1 MSIPISSADYLAD
14 LQRMTAAM
22 SVGQRMEDVLDAIT
36 AGMRTSGQMLA
47 VSVSLYLHDGECP
60 VCQERPPV
68 EPSTE
73 RRLHRVTFY
82 SQSVAASEHYHAT
95 KLGKFFAGYAAQ
107 ERRLL
112 VIDDMENAIE
122 EYAADAGTEAKAAF
136 RALLRAGAR
145 TAVFVPMVARDALI
159 GVLTALAPRDMDVDE
174 LRYLEVVA
182 TQAATILRNAQLYD
196 DVRALTDRLKQENAY
211 LERAVRE
218 EGRFASIVG
227 TSPALR
233 GVMDVVNRVASTDTT
248 VLLSGETGTGKE
260 LIARAIHDRSPRA
273 QHPMI
278 KVNCGAIPAGLVES
292 EFFGHERGAF
302 TGAHQ
307 RRIGS
312 FELAD
317 KGTLF
322 LDEVGE
328 LTADTQVRL
337 LRVLQDSEFQRV
349 GGSRPIR
356 VDVRLIAATNRNLA
370 TEVTEG
376 RFRSDLYYRLNVLH
390 ITLPPLRERR
400 GDIPALAEHFAAVFA
415 RKLGKPFAGISA
427 GGMDLLVRYDWPGN
441 IRELQNVIERACV
454 LSHGSRIEIAD
465 PAEAAGNGRPSGSL
479 ELDEVERAHIYRV
492 LETTGW
498 RIEGPAGAAALL
510 GINPSTLRSRMKKL
524 RVVRTAA

>member
-1 MSIPISSADYLAD
+1 MSMPGSTTDYLAD
-14 LQRMTAAM
+14 LQRITAAM
-22 SVGQRMEDVLDAIT
+22 AVGQRVEDVLDAIT
-36 AGMRTSGQMLA
+36 AGMRSSGQMLA

-60 VCQERPPV
+60 VCQARAPV

-73 RRLHRVTFY
+73 RRLHRVAFY
-82 SQSVAASEHYHAT
+82 SQTVTVSEHFHAT
-95 KLGKFFAGYAAQ
+95 RLGKFFAGYAAQ

-112 VIDDMENAIE
+112 VIDDMEQAIE
-122 EYAADAGTEAKAAF
+122 EYAADASSEAKAGF
-136 RALLRAGAR
+136 RTLLRAGAR
-145 TAVFVPMVARDALI
+145 TAVFVPMVARDALV

-182 TQAATILRNAQLYD
+182 TQAATILRSAQLYD
-196 DVRALTDRLKQENAY
+196 DVRALTDRLEQENAY

-218 EGRFASIVG
+218 EGHFASIVG
-227 TSPALR
+227 SSTALR

-278 KVNCGAIPAGLVES
+278 KVNCGAIPPGLIES

-317 KGTLF
+317 RGTLF

-328 LTADTQVRL
+328 LTPDTQVRL
-337 LRVLQDSEFQRV
+337 LRVLQDKEFQRV

-370 TEVTEG
+370 TEVSEG

-390 ITLPPLRERR
+390 IGLPPLRERR
-400 GDIPALAEHFAAVFA
+400 TDIPALAEHFAAMFA
-415 RKLGKPFAGISA
+415 RKLGKPFAGISPS
-427 GGMDLLVRYDWPGN
+427 GMDLLVRYEWPGN

-454 LSHGSRIEIAD
+454 LSHGSRIDIAD
-465 PAEAAGNGRPSGSL
+465 PAEVAGNGKLGSSL
-479 ELDEVERAHIYRV
+479 ELDAVEREHIYRV
-492 LETTGW
+492 LESTGW

-510 GINPSTLRSRMKKL
+510 GLNPSTLRSRMKKL
-524 RVVRTAA
+524 HVVRAAA